1 MQQFSPFSNT
11 ILSSSI
17 IQGTR
22 DYANT
27 NHNNQR
33 NFHLELLSK
42 PSQPTKPIQT
52 YNQQTSLEKISDL
65 HFDIIISNLRPIMD
79 NGFSTTNFPR
89 RGQSNRIFE
98 HLVPAAIPLQL
109 PVWTNL
115 FHTSLSEL
123 AML

>member
-1 MQQFSPFSNT
+1 MQQLSHCSNT

-17 IQGTR
+17 IQGAR

-33 NFHLELLSK
+33 NFYLDLLSK
-42 PSQPTKPIQT
+42 PSQPTKPIQA

-65 HFDIIISNLRPIMD
+65 HFDIIISTVRPIMD
-79 NGFSTTNFPR
+79 NGFSTTYFPR

-98 HLVPAAIPLQL
+98 HLVPARFPLQL
-109 PVWTNL
+109 PVWADL
-115 FHTSLSEL
+115 FHTSLSEFAL
-123 AML
+123 L